1 MVAEVIIQSNAKE
14 LNKTFDYNVPDSLE
28 NTIKIG
34 SRVLVPFG
42 NMKTLEDGFVIGLKQ
57 SSEYKLKDISSV
69 QENYIDENKI
79 MIAEWMSNRY
89 FCNIADCLKLMLPPG
104 KRTKILTN
112 RIKEKKQLYV
122 MLKKDKEEIARLEE
136 IRKQTKN
143 ISLDNYLFEKEIKVE
158 KGYYYRLRGYHSCTK
173 NGVTENGGSRTNG
186 IYIG

>member
-89 FCNIADCLKLMLPPG
+89 FCNIAD
-104 KRTKILTN
+104 
-112 RIKEKKQLYV
+112 
-122 MLKKDKEEIARLEE
+122 
-136 IRKQTKN
+136 
-143 ISLDNYLFEKEIKVE
+143 
-158 KGYYYRLRGYHSCTK
+158 
-173 NGVTENGGSRTNG
+173 
-186 IYIG
+186 

>member
-122 MLKKDKEEIARLEE
+122 MLKKDKEEIEKDIE
-136 IRKQTKN
+136 ILQKQ
-143 ISLDNYLFEKEIKVE
+143 L
-158 KGYYYRLRGYHSCTK
+158 
-173 NGVTENGGSRTNG
+173 
-186 IYIG
+186 